1 MITFNQNGIDYKI
14 YFKYQRKQ
22 QQNKLSNF
30 SKVKRKEKDS
40 TICILENTTDKE
52 ILNEV
57 ISECSP
63 EDNFSREVGR
73 QITLVR
79 TLDIL
84 SNNGLYTIY
93 TLKYIINNYF
103 KGRTIQLPEK
113 ESKLLNNILIDI
125 FINNV

>member
-52 ILNEV
+52 IINEV

-73 QITLVR
+73 HITLGR
-79 TLDIL
+79 LLNII
-84 SNNGLYTIY
+84 SYNGPYTFE
-93 TLKYIINNYF
+93 TTKGIIKNYF
-103 KGRTIQLPEK
+103 KGRTTQLPEK

>member
-22 QQNKLSNF
+22 QQNKLSVF
-30 SKVKRKEKDS
+30 SKTKRKEKDS
-40 TICILENTTDKE
+40 TTCILENTTNKE

-79 TLDIL
+79 LLNII
-84 SNNGLYTIY
+84 SYNGPYTFE
-93 TLKYIINNYF
+93 TTKAIIKNYF

-125 FINNV
+125 FINNA